1 MRLALLLSSLL
12 LPATLL
18 AQEPVV
24 QPHTVTVSATASV
37 QRAPDQATLDLAVE
51 TFAATAEQ
59 ASRANA
65 QKMDAL
71 VKALERLGLKG
82 DRIRTIGYNVYPEY
96 EHRPESP
103 RQPGEERV
111 VGYRATNMVQ
121 VTIDDVSRVGTII
134 DAAIK
139 AGANRVT
146 GLSFQL
152 RNPEAARQEAL
163 RLAVGK
169 ARADA
174 EAIAGAVGQRVGPA
188 LAVTTAG
195 AFPPPRIMRA
205 QAGAMMEYSKAPT
218 PVEPGTIDISAD
230 VTVIFTLE
238 TGR

>member
-1 MRLALLLSSLL
+1 MRFALLLSTLL
-12 LPATLL
+12 LPASLL
-18 AQEPVV
+18 AQQPVEPN
-24 QPHTVTVSATASV
+24 TVTVSATASV

-96 EHRPESP
+96 EHRPEAP

-121 VTIDDVSRVGTII
+121 VTIDDVSRVGSVI
-134 DAAIK
+134 DAAVK

-163 RLAVGK
+163 RQAVGK

-174 EAIAGAVGQRVGPA
+174 EAIAGAIGRRLGPA
-188 LAVTTAG
+188 LAVTTTG

-205 QAGAMMEYSKAPT
+205 EAMSMGFAKAPT
-218 PVEPGTIDISAD
+218 PVEPGTIEISAD